1 VIRRKLAQGSGKV
14 TAMKIRRNDEV
25 MVISGD
31 DKGKKGR
38 VLAVFPDK
46 SRVLVEGINF
56 VKRHTRPRTGRQG
69 GIVEKEAPIHVSNVM
84 AIDPSSGEPTRIS
97 KQVLGDGKRQ
107 RVAKKSGEAFPQGGK

>member
-1 VIRRKLAQGSGKV
+1 MPIKARPDPATKV
-14 TAMKIRRNDEV
+14 RAMKIRRNDEV
-25 MVISGD
+25 LVISGD

-46 SRVLVEGINF
+46 NRVLVEGVNF

-84 AIDPSSGEPTRIS
+84 ALDPSNGEPTRIS
-97 KQVLGDGKRQ
+97 KQILADGKRQ

>member
-1 VIRRKLAQGSGKV
+1 
-14 TAMKIRRNDEV
+14 MKIRRDDQV

-46 SRVLVEGINF
+46 RRILVEGINF
-56 VKRHTRPRTGRQG
+56 VKRHTRPRPGRQG

-84 AIDPSSGEPTRIS
+84 ILDPANGEATRVGA
-97 KQVLGDGKRQ
+97 QVLADGRRQ
-107 RVAKKSGEAFPQGGK
+107 RIAKKSGEAFPEGGK